1 MAPQESSDDGAP
13 EIDLPSRIRLPIYA
27 TRELQIADIVTD
39 FGRVDVAID
48 GDLTIDTDKN

>member
-27 TRELQIADIVTD
+27 TRDIKISDIVTD
-39 FGRVDVAID
+39 FSRVDVAID
-48 GDLTIDTDKN
+48 GDFAIDSDKN